1 MLAYEEL
8 KGSSGRE
15 IWFRA
20 PRYQVKQLFPHV
32 PPRVRV
38 RSTLHKLHNISIGG
52 IGVICNQ
59 SAEDIPEVGEIVP
72 LSIQQSDYSI
82 FESNARVCRRENSVF
97 GSKVA
102 FAFVNGFVEFDKLLS
117 RNVKARIEMQ
127 SAFFADEVGRLVPK
141 EYRMFCADVLKLL
154 GSYRELLDENVV
166 LAEQFDRNFDLD
178 GAYEACEAR
187 LIQQWRSMWR
197 AGNDIVRDIM
207 SDRDMVAAT
216 KSFTEIVV
224 TPEMRGGA
232 IWDSSYAKLHGYPG
246 DFEVMNQVYDWQ
258 RKGSNAYQ
266 MLIHRLGLDVA
277 ECIKTRMDM
286 VLDEIGKVVIQKGN
300 TRPARVLS
308 LGCGPAREVELFLSN
323 RALKNRRVEFTLIDQ
338 EQAALRYAVE
348 KTHPHV
354 LDLKG
359 LARVQAL
366 NMSFTDIL
374 RGTGALDSLPP
385 QDLVYSVG
393 LVDYLADRR
402 ASGLVR
408 RLYETMAPGGLLII
422 GNMNETALSNLWP
435 MEFLTDWS
443 LYYRTEA
450 QMIAWTEGL
459 GAAQAWTE
467 TERTGRVRLLFVRK
481 P

>member
-1 MLAYEEL
+1 
-8 KGSSGRE
+8 
-15 IWFRA
+15 
-20 PRYQVKQLFPHV
+20 
-32 PPRVRV
+32 
-38 RSTLHKLHNISIGG
+38 
-52 IGVICNQ
+52 
-59 SAEDIPEVGEIVP
+59 
-72 LSIQQSDYSI
+72 
-82 FESNARVCRRENSVF
+82 
-97 GSKVA
+97 
-102 FAFVNGFVEFDKLLS
+102 
-117 RNVKARIEMQ
+117 
-127 SAFFADEVGRLVPK
+127 
-141 EYRMFCADVLKLL
+141 
-154 GSYRELLDENVV
+154 
-166 LAEQFDRNFDLD
+166 
-178 GAYEACEAR
+178 
-187 LIQQWRSMWR
+187 
-197 AGNDIVRDIM
+197 
-207 SDRDMVAAT
+207 
-216 KSFTEIVV
+216 
-224 TPEMRGGA
+224 
-232 IWDSSYAKLHGYPG
+232 
-246 DFEVMNQVYDWQ
+246 
-258 RKGSNAYQ
+258 
-266 MLIHRLGLDVA
+266 
-277 ECIKTRMDM
+277 MDM
-286 VLDEIGKVVIQKGN
+286 VLDEIGKVIHLKGN

-323 RALKNRRVEFTLIDQ
+323 RPLKNCRVDFTLIDQ
-338 EQAALRYAVE
+338 EEAALKYAVE

-366 NMSFTDIL
+366 NISFTDIL
-374 RGTGALDSLPP
+374 RDTGALHSLPP

-443 LYYRTEA
+443 LYYRTET